1 MKFLEKIKNIF
12 KKKTQKEGLKKALEL
27 GLITNE
33 EILRLEAAPTEVVF
47 TKAEKLLILKN
58 RAEKEYEN
66 ELKKQ
71 GLPLPSQRSHHRN
84 H

>member
-12 KKKTQKEGLKKALEL
+12 RSPKP
-27 GLITNE
+27 
-33 EILRLEAAPTEVVF
+33 PTEVVF